1 MIACMTSGSTEQSE
15 VFAPGLL
22 SGQVALVTGGGTGL
36 GKATALEL
44 VRCGAR
50 VVIAG
55 RRGEVLERAVAEIH
69 ATVGQGGADWIA
81 GDIRERE
88 DAERLVASVLERHGG
103 LDLLVNNAAKG
114 WQAVWRLNVDGMLN
128 MAQAYV
134 AQAHA
139 RWIGAD
145 PPDGARAGAGPPDG
159 ARTGTINNVT
169 LSPHHGMPGMAHSG
183 AARAAVEQLTSE
195 LARSWAGEGIAV
207 MAVAAGHFDT
217 EALEKYPK
225 SLRAG
230 MARTVPLQRLGTV
243 REHAWLVALLASPL
257 SRAFSGSTV
266 TLDGA
271 RDNWF
276 GPWPPPG
283 LADDSGAVPTEERKG
298 STPVT

>member
-44 VRCGAR
+44 VRCGAT

-55 RRGEVLERAVAEIH
+55 RRGEVLEGAVAEIH

-88 DAERLVASVLERHGG
+88 DAERLVASVLERHGR
-103 LDLLVNNAAKG
+103 LDLLVNNAGGQYFTPAEGIAAKG
-114 WQAVWRLNVDGMLN
+114 WQAVWRLNVEGMLN
-128 MAQAYV
+128 MAQA
-134 AQAHA
+134 AHA
-139 RWIGAD
+139 RGIGT
-145 PPDGARAGAGPPDG
+145 GPPD
-159 ARTGTINNVT
+159 AVRAGTIINVT

-183 AARAAVEQLTSE
+183 AARAAVEELTRE
-195 LARSWAGEGIAV
+195 LARRWAGQGIAV

-217 EALEKYPK
+217 EALEKYPE

-257 SRAFSGSTV
+257 GRAFNGSTV

-283 LADDSGAVPTEERKG
+283 LADASGEVPTEERKG
-298 STPVT
+298 SRPSG